1 MILCKWGIEL
11 ITELCIYIEI
21 FYELNI
27 FHKLKKFYV
36 DAITL
41 ENSLTMN
48 SKAEYVHTL
57 WPRNYIPSI
66 HSTKMYFYVDQKI
79 CS

>member
-27 FHKLKKFYV
+27 LHELNKFYV
-36 DAITL
+36 KAITL
-41 ENSLTMN
+41 QNSLT
-48 SKAEYVHTL
+48 E
-57 WPRNYIPSI
+57 
-66 HSTKMYFYVDQKI
+66 F
-79 CS
+79 